1 MSFETT
7 DPTDQRRSSIL
18 SARPAG
24 EPAAALYRQLKSFVE
39 EHIAAGKWQAGDRV
53 PSEQQLVERFGVSR
67 MTVNRALRE
76 LAQEGLV
83 VRHAGLGTFVAK
95 RKVQST
101 LLRIA
106 NIADEIEA
114 RGHAY
119 RCDIVSVG
127 REAAPAEVAFALGLD
142 AGASVFHAVCVHNE
156 DGQPVQLEDRYVSPA
171 AAPDFL
177 AQDFNAITP
186 AQYLLDHVPYDQVE
200 HVVDAILPTPG
211 QAALLSMAPGE
222 PCLMLTRRTWT
233 RRLPVT
239 FVRCMHPGSRY
250 RLGSRFET
258 QPGGFA

>member
-1 MSFETT
+1 M
-7 DPTDQRRSSIL
+7 DARRSPIAA
-18 SARPAG
+18 ARRAG
-24 EPAAALYRQLKSFVE
+24 SPVSALYRQLKAFVE
-39 EHIAAGKWQAGDRV
+39 EHISAGKWKPGDRV

-83 VRHAGLGTFVAK
+83 VRHAGLGTFVAEK
-95 RKVQST
+95 KVQST

-106 NIADEIEA
+106 NIADEIHR

-127 REAAPAEVAFALGLD
+127 REAASAEVAFALETD
-142 AGASVFHAVCVHNE
+142 AGASVFHSVCVHKE
-156 DGQPVQLEDRYVSPA
+156 DGMPVQLEDRYVNPA

-177 AQDFNAITP
+177 AQDFGSMTP

-200 HVVDAILPTPG
+200 HVVDAILPTPE
-211 QAALLSMAPGE
+211 QADLLAMAPGE

-233 RRLPVT
+233 RQLPVT

-258 QPGGFA
+258 QPGGLA